1 MIKISDT
8 ISIDEDEIEI
18 KFIRSTGPGGQHVNK
33 VESAVQ
39 IRFDA
44 KQCGTINEAI
54 FVRLKKLSG
63 QRMTADGVV
72 IITANSTRSQIR
84 NKEEAIERLAELI
97 KKASIVPKNRKKTK
111 PSFASKTRRLEGK
124 KRKGNLKKLRGKN
137 ISE

>member
-1 MIKISDT
+1 
-8 ISIDEDEIEI
+8 
-18 KFIRSTGPGGQHVNK
+18 
-33 VESAVQ
+33 
-39 IRFDA
+39 
-44 KQCGTINEAI
+44 
-54 FVRLKKLSG
+54 
-63 QRMTADGVV
+63 
-72 IITANSTRSQIR
+72 QIR